1 RRRTVH
7 RLAMTLYEY
16 KSEFVR
22 KYIHQ
27 GRAEGE
33 AKGRAE
39 GEAKGEAK
47 AVLAVL
53 ESRGIEVP
61 EQVRER
67 ISGCTDLDQ
76 LEGWIHRVAT
86 VNSVDE
92 LFNQAARGCQ
102 PQQGRADAAST

>member
-1 RRRTVH
+1 
-7 RLAMTLYEY
+7 MTLYEY

-39 GEAKGEAK
+39 GEAK

-61 EQVRER
+61 EQARER

-76 LEGWIHRVAT
+76 LEGWIRRVA
-86 VNSVDE
+86 
-92 LFNQAARGCQ
+92 
-102 PQQGRADAAST
+102 